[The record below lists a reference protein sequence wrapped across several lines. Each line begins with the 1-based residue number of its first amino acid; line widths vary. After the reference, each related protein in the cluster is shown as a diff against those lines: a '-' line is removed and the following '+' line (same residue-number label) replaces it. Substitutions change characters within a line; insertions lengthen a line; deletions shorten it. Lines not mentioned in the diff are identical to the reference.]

1 MVLAILAGAVRGNLT
16 LLQATAVNGRWGT
29 TAYGCLSGLLAA
41 PVTTASALSP
51 FAGDALAG
59 PVGGYTGGLFVLLA
73 IVSGL
78 AAFVAAV
85 GRPS

>member
-16 LLQATAVNGRWGT
+16 LLQATAVTERWGT

-51 FAGDALAG
+51 FAGAALAG
-59 PVGGYTGGLFVLLA
+59 PWAAIPGLFVLLA

-78 AAFVAAV
+78 AASVAAV